1 MWFSVRGAHY
11 RIGYAESKDGLSWIR
26 DDAAGG
32 LPPSR
37 AGWDSKMTAYPCVMR
52 RGEVLYMLYNGNDYG
67 ATGIGVAVSA

>member
-1 MWFSVRGAHY
+1 
-11 RIGYAESKDGLSWIR
+11 LSWIR